1 MPFKRDEPT
10 EGTAMI
16 FLHSATAKE
25 ILNAILAGEEYLD
38 ISLDLGLSQTRVDVN
53 DQIWDSNKLEKI
65 VQDPDSI
72 YFIRDGETFK
82 AALSTDHFYKLHP
95 TGPNTAPAL
104 LIDGVLMHRVK
115 EVDPIKDAAM
125 KAELCARKGI
135 DMLEICTGL
144 GYATIACLRR
154 GVKSIVTIEKDS
166 SVIELARLNPWS
178 RDLFSD
184 ARVSTIQGDASETIE
199 EFDSSVFHAVMH
211 DPPRFSMGSELY
223 TSEFYSQLFRVL
235 KPKGVLYHYV
245 GSPGSK
251 HRKRDLQKGIIT
263 RLREVGFK
271 QVKRNESTLGVV
283 ARKERSR

>member
-1 MPFKRDEPT
+1 
-10 EGTAMI
+10 MI
-16 FLHSATAKE
+16 FLHSETAAK
-25 ILNAILAGEEYLD
+25 ILNAIHERIENLD
-38 ISLDLGLSQTRVDVN
+38 LSLDLGVSQTRIDVSDPIWEVD
-53 DQIWDSNKLEKI
+53 KLEKI
-65 VQDPDSI
+65 VKDPDSI
-72 YFIRDGETFK
+72 YFIRDGDTYK

-95 TGPNTAPAL
+95 TGPTTAPAL

-115 EVDPIKDAAM
+115 DINPIEDAAM

-144 GYATIACLRR
+144 GYSTIACLRR
-154 GVKSIVTIEKDS
+154 GVKSIVTVEKDS

-178 RDLFSD
+178 KDLFTD
-184 ARVSTIQGDASETIE
+184 KRVSTIQGDASEKIE
-199 EFDSSVFHAVMH
+199 EFDDNTFHAIMH

-223 TSEFYSQLFRVL
+223 TSDFYSQLYRVL

-251 HRKRDLQKGIIT
+251 HRKRDLQKGILT